1 MHKKILKNNYINYI
15 LKIMLYSDF
24 IDKNNYTLTTKVGE
38 MGATLSGGQKQ
49 RLGIARSLINNPEI
63 IVFD

>member
-1 MHKKILKNNYINYI
+1 MHKTILKNNYINYI
-15 LKIMLYSDF
+15 LKIILCSDF
-24 IDKNNYTLTTKVGE
+24 MDKNNYTLITKVWE
-38 MGATLSGGQKQ
+38 MGAKLSGGQKQ